1 MNNVNPFGAEDLS
14 PLEITQASLL
24 TKEDPHAT
32 KTPATMS
39 PGDHVPPDSPGAAE
53 TICPECGGTGRNAG
67 TNTACNE
74 CEGIGKVTV
83 GVGGG

>member
-1 MNNVNPFGAEDLS
+1 MNNVNPLGAEDLS

-32 KTPATMS
+32 KPPAPMS
-39 PGDHVPPDSPGAAE
+39 PGDQVPPDSPGAAE

-67 TNTACNE
+67 NNTACTE